1 MASSGSGGSTGSSHW
16 VAIAIALITT
26 IGTVIAAIIGYPQ
39 VVIKIEGQGQATG
52 VALLQP
58 TIDSLRDQA
67 TPTNMPVLTLRS
79 THVRINHMS
88 EAHRAYGV
96 A

>member
-1 MASSGSGGSTGSSHW
+1 M
-16 VAIAIALITT
+16 
-26 IGTVIAAIIGYPQ
+26 
-39 VVIKIEGQGQATG
+39 
-52 VALLQP
+52 P
-58 TIDSLRDQA
+58 TIFELFGFPLHDRSEIADKTRRSAFCPFMEDRCDGGGNRNQ
-67 TPTNMPVLTLRS
+67 TKIYINDKDLTLRS